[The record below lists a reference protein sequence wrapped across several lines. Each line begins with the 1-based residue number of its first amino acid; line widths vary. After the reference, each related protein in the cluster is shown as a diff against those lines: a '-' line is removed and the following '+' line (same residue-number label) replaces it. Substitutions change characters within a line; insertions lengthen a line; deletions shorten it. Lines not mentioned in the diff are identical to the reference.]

1 MIDLKKRD
9 RVVGVMMAME
19 APKLSIYLPTH
30 RSFPENKQD
39 PILYK
44 NLVQQ
49 AEAELDGK
57 YPRRLWEGTIAA
69 LNRLL
74 DDTELWMHT
83 SEGLGVLAAGDRVE
97 SFDLERPAGPMV
109 QIGGHFHLL
118 PLYPLVDSMGQAY
131 LMDISL
137 DRFRSFH
144 VNRDGLAEISLPEIK
159 GSFTELFD
167 DSDAQRHMNTGSAAG
182 ESGGYHG
189 YQHKDAQ
196 MSRDTTK
203 YFRYLDDAFT
213 KLYRRDGLPVILA
226 GTEASQAE
234 FRKLA
239 KGTFYLAGG
248 ISQPLESLSFKA
260 ALELVNKILAPTLE
274 KSMGS
279 LRTQISNKRSEK
291 KALSDLKEIAAAA
304 AEGRVESLLVTNA
317 AGSDSLRELEEPVEQ
332 VLLYGGQL
340 SLDSDGLL
348 GLNEPQLALL
358 R

>member
-9 RVVGVMMAME
+9 RVVGVMMAMA

-30 RSFPENKQD
+30 RSFPENRQD

-49 AEAELDGK
+49 AEAELEGK

-83 SEGLGVLAAGDRVE
+83 SEGLCVLAAGDRVE
-97 SFDLERPAGPMV
+97 SFDLERPAGPAV
-109 QIGGHFHLL
+109 HLGEHFHLL
-118 PLYPLVDSMGQAY
+118 PLYPLIDSVGQAY

-137 DRFRSFH
+137 DRFRAFH
-144 VNRDGLAEISLPEIK
+144 VNRDGLAEIRVPEIK
-159 GSFTELFD
+159 KSFAELFD
-167 DSDAQRHMNTGSAAG
+167 DMDSQRHMNTGSAAG
-182 ESGGYHG
+182 EGGGYHG

-196 MSRDTTK
+196 SSRDTAK
-203 YFRYLDDAFT
+203 YFRYLDDAFL
-213 KLYRRDGLPVILA
+213 KLHRRDGLPVILA

-239 KGTFYLAGG
+239 KGNFYLAGG
-248 ISQPLESLSFKA
+248 ISQPLESLSFKDA
-260 ALELVNKILAPTLE
+260 MVLVDKILQPTLE
-274 KSMGS
+274 KSVGS
-279 LRTQISNKRSEK
+279 LRTLVSNKRTDK
-291 KALSDLKEIAAAA
+291 KALSELHEIAAAA
-304 AEGRVESLLVTNA
+304 EEGRVEALLL
-317 AGSDSLRELEEPVEQ
+317 AGPVLEGEQKPLDKLAEQ
-332 VLLYGGQL
+332 VLLYGGQI
-340 SLDSDGLL
+340 SVDGDGLL
-348 GLNEPQLALL
+348 NLPERRLALL